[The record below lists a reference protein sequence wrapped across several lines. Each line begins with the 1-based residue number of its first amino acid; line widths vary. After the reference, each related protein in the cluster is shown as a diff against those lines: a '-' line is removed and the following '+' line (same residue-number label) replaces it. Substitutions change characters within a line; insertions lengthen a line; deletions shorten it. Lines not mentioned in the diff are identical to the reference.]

1 MPEFIGADFGGAFSF
16 ALYNVIQM
24 IISIID
30 FIIIIRVLLSWVNPD
45 PYNPIVQ
52 IIYGITEPIMK
63 PFRRILPPI
72 GGFDLSPI
80 LLILVLVF
88 IQAFLARLFH

>member
-1 MPEFIGADFGGAFSF
+1 MVVFAQAGFGNAFMGS
-16 ALYNVIQM
+16 LLTVVNMVL
-24 IISIID
+24 SIVY
-30 FIIIIRVLLSWVNPD
+30 FIIIIRVLISWVNPD

-52 IIYGITEPIMK
+52 VIYGITEPIMK

-88 IQAFLARLFH
+88 LQTFISGLR